1 MKEEEYYFK
10 IGEMAEIF
18 DISVKTLRLYDKMKL
33 YQPEYTDNTTGY
45 RYYATKQVNKLNT
58 ILSLKSVGFS
68 LKEIADMLNRQID
81 ATELSR
87 ILQVKKAETQK
98 KVDTLL
104 YNIEALEG
112 MIQVSEQEK
121 VYKDR
126 LTDKEKVSVMSKIAC
141 LENIKFENF
150 ITQIFWL

>member
-81 ATELSR
+81 AAELSR

-121 VYKDR
+121 EYKDR
-126 LTDKEKVSVMSKIAC
+126 LTDNEKASVMSKIAC

>member
-1 MKEEEYYFK
+1 MEEEEYYFK

-33 YQPEYTDNTTGY
+33 YQPEYTDNATGY

-81 ATELSR
+81 ANELSR

-121 VYKDR
+121 EYKDR
-126 LTDKEKVSVMSKIAC
+126 LTDKEKASVMSKIAC